1 VTNDTLEEI
10 SGTAV
15 WALRDSTGNIIK
27 DGRDAVTV
35 PALSAVW
42 LEEMDFHKT
51 DVEHT
56 YMSYAFEVNGQV
68 LSEGTVLFT
77 APKHFLFRN
86 PNLRYEING
95 DEITIYAD
103 AYARY
108 VEIDSPD
115 SDFILSDNYFDMNAG
130 SKTVKI
136 LEGTPKTIALRSV
149 YDVR

>member
-1 VTNDTLEEI
+1 MTNDTLERI
-10 SGTAV
+10 CGTAV
-15 WALRDSTGNIIK
+15 WALRDSTGAVIK
-27 DGRDAVTV
+27 EGKEQVTV
-35 PALSAVW
+35 PGLSAVW
-42 LEEMDFHKT
+42 LKEMDFHKT

-86 PNLRYEING
+86 PNLRYEIRD

-103 AYARY
+103 TYARY

-130 SKTVKI
+130 SKTVKV
-136 LEGTPKTIALRSV
+136 LEGTPKTISLRSV
-149 YDVR
+149 YDIK